1 MKSSALLVAG
11 ALLLALR
18 AAAGT
23 DCWTYVSGSPRGTI
37 SWTDS
42 SGFENVV
49 KGIELDGTGV
59 RIKANQNRG
68 SSTLRNLDMSLPV
81 RDAGGSA
88 VGWSPDVLKGDNSNA
103 VLGYITG
110 LTNIVLPSVC
120 TSLGRYC
127 FKGNTGLV
135 RVRLN
140 DGLVSI
146 GSEGFNGCTALETVE
161 NFLPDSLES
170 VGSYA
175 FNDCNKLAGD
185 CVANGLVS
193 IADRGFK
200 NCYLL
205 SGFDASASP
214 LETIGLFA
222 FYGDKGIVSV
232 ALPDTLATIEGGAFN
247 GCTALRT
254 VTPLLPPNLGTLG
267 TDNDP
272 AWGRSAPLEGHV
284 FSPHTLQRIG
294 VRAFHSSSVETFTA
308 ARKGLK
314 TIGQFA
320 FYGDTKITNVVLSAT
335 MEGIEAE
342 WLSNSGTAG
351 VEQHVWFCNLP
362 ASLPSGLWQGTKKL
376 NVTVHLPWSKKDE
389 WREWVA
395 SGPSGHT
402 FTFNGAAKTLPEHRN
417 DVGTWTASIQQ
428 YVTWWK
434 DLDAPTVLLIK

>member
-1 MKSSALLVAG
+1 MKCLALLF
-11 ALLLALR
+11 LLPVLAH
-18 AAAGT
+18 AGT
-23 DCWTYVSGSPRGTI
+23 DCWTYVPGSPRGTI

-49 KGIELDGTGV
+49 QGIELDGTGV
-59 RIKANQNRG
+59 RIKANQNR
-68 SSTLRNLDMSLPV
+68 SSTTLKNLDMSLPV
-81 RDAGGSA
+81 RDESGGE

-146 GSEGFNGCTALETVE
+146 GPEGFNGCTALATIE
-161 NFLPDSLES
+161 NFFPDSLQTI
-170 VGSYA
+170 GSYA
-175 FNDCNKLAGD
+175 FNDCKKLTGD

-200 NCYLL
+200 NCFLL
-205 SGFDASASP
+205 SGFDGSASP
-214 LETIGLFA
+214 LTTIGLYA

-232 ALPDTLATIEGGAFN
+232 ALPDTLTAIEGGAFN
-247 GCTALRT
+247 GCSALRT
-254 VTPLLPPNLGTLG
+254 VTPLLPPNLETFG
-267 TDNDP
+267 TDDSP
-272 AWGRSAPLEGHV
+272 VWGRSAPLEGHV
-284 FSPHTLQRIG
+284 FSPHSLERIG

-308 ARKGLK
+308 AKKGLK

-320 FYGDTKITNVVLSAT
+320 FYNDTKLTNVVLSVT
-335 MEGIEAE
+335 MEGLEAE
-342 WLSNSGTAG
+342 WMSNSGTSG
-351 VEQHVWFCNLP
+351 VGQHVWFRNLP
-362 ASLPSGLWQGTKKL
+362 ASLPSGLWQGTKKQ
-376 NVTVHLPWSKKDE
+376 NVTVHLPWSKRAE

-395 SGPSGHT
+395 SAPSGHM
-402 FTFNGAAKTLPEHRN
+402 FAFNGVANTLPERRN
-417 DVGTWTASIQQ
+417 DVGTWTATVMQN
-428 YVTWWK
+428 VTWWK
-434 DLDAPTVLLIK
+434 DEEAPALFVIR